1 MDTKLKNIA
10 KHILG
15 EIW

>member
-1 MDTKLKNIA
+1 LA

-15 EIW
+15 RALA